1 MARWDKEGNGESI
14 PDWFW
19 EAIDVEPVTKSVEVD
34 ECDVSYRHYEAIG
47 KPGMLLIHGMN
58 AHSRWW
64 DFIAPQLLDR
74 YQVAAMDLTG
84 MGDSDYRY
92 EYSSN
97 TYADEILA
105 VLDDAKFGT
114 DSIVVAH
121 SFGGY
126 MAVRAANKAPDRFK
140 ALVMVDSGI
149 RHPDDP
155 VPEQIWMSGARSKI
169 YPDKETALNRFRVQ
183 PPQPCDNEFL
193 LQYIARNSLMP
204 VDGGWTWKFDPTLF
218 DYLEMGADQN
228 IKFLNLPCRAALMLG
243 ENSEDEGALYGD
255 YMLKATSNLLPTIT
269 IPGTYHHLMFD
280 QPLAVAMSMKI
291 LLLEWRRLNS
301 LSP

>member
-1 MARWDKEGNGESI
+1 MARWDKEGNTESI

-19 EAIDVEPVTKSVEVD
+19 EAIDVEPVTKTVEVD

-204 VDGGWTWKFDPTLF
+204 VDGGWTWKFDEDLLTSLTDAERKPEEFQALTTTLGVIYGADSELF
-218 DYLEMGADQN
+218 SRRTLEYMQELIPEPFPIKEIANAQHHLFLDQPQAFVESLLEMCQ
-228 IKFLNLPCRAALMLG
+228 KF
-243 ENSEDEGALYGD
+243 
-255 YMLKATSNLLPTIT
+255 
-269 IPGTYHHLMFD
+269 
-280 QPLAVAMSMKI
+280 
-291 LLLEWRRLNS
+291 
-301 LSP
+301 

>member
-1 MARWDKEGNGESI
+1 MARWDKEGNRESI

-19 EAIDVEPVTKSVEVD
+19 EAIDVEPVTKTVEVE

-140 ALVMVDSGI
+140 ALIMVDSGI

-204 VDGGWTWKFDPTLF
+204 VDGGWTWKFDEDLLTSLTDAERKPEEFQALTTTLGVIF
-218 DYLEMGADQN
+218 GADSELFSRRTLEYMQELIPEPFPIKEIANAQHHLFLDQPQAFVESLLEMCQ
-228 IKFLNLPCRAALMLG
+228 KF
-243 ENSEDEGALYGD
+243 
-255 YMLKATSNLLPTIT
+255 
-269 IPGTYHHLMFD
+269 
-280 QPLAVAMSMKI
+280 
-291 LLLEWRRLNS
+291 
-301 LSP
+301 

>member
-1 MARWDKEGNGESI
+1 MARWDKEVNGESI
-14 PDWFW
+14 PNWFW
-19 EAIDVEPVTKSVEVD
+19 EAIDVEPVTKTVEVD
-34 ECDVSYRHYEAIG
+34 ECDVSYRYYEAIG

-204 VDGGWTWKFDPTLF
+204 VDGGWTWKFDEDLLTSLTDAERKPEEFQALTTTLGVIF
-218 DYLEMGADQN
+218 GADSELFSRRTLEYMQELIPEPFLIKEIANAQHHLFLDQPQAFVESLLEMCQQ
-228 IKFLNLPCRAALMLG
+228 F
-243 ENSEDEGALYGD
+243 
-255 YMLKATSNLLPTIT
+255 
-269 IPGTYHHLMFD
+269 
-280 QPLAVAMSMKI
+280 
-291 LLLEWRRLNS
+291 
-301 LSP
+301 

>member
-1 MARWDKEGNGESI
+1 MARWDKEGNRESI

-19 EAIDVEPVTKSVEVD
+19 EAIDVEPVTKTVEVD

-204 VDGGWTWKFDPTLF
+204 VDGGWTWKFDEDLLTSLTDAERKPEEFQALTTTLGVIF
-218 DYLEMGADQN
+218 GADSELFSRRTLEYMQELIPEPFLIKEIANAQHHLFLDQPQAFVESLLEMCQ
-228 IKFLNLPCRAALMLG
+228 KL
-243 ENSEDEGALYGD
+243 
-255 YMLKATSNLLPTIT
+255 
-269 IPGTYHHLMFD
+269 
-280 QPLAVAMSMKI
+280 
-291 LLLEWRRLNS
+291 
-301 LSP
+301 

>member
-1 MARWDKEGNGESI
+1 MARWDKEVNRESI
-14 PDWFW
+14 PNWFW
-19 EAIDVEPVTKSVEVD
+19 EAIDVEPVTKTVEVD

-204 VDGGWTWKFDPTLF
+204 VDGGWTWKFDEDLLTSLTDAERKPEEFQALTTTLGVIF
-218 DYLEMGADQN
+218 GADSELFSRRTLEYMQELISEPFLIKEIANAQHHLFLDQPQAFVESLLEMCQ
-228 IKFLNLPCRAALMLG
+228 KF
-243 ENSEDEGALYGD
+243 
-255 YMLKATSNLLPTIT
+255 
-269 IPGTYHHLMFD
+269 
-280 QPLAVAMSMKI
+280 
-291 LLLEWRRLNS
+291 
-301 LSP
+301 

>member
-19 EAIDVEPVTKSVEVD
+19 EAIDVEPVTKTVEVD

-155 VPEQIWMSGARSKI
+155 LPEQIWMSGARSKI

-204 VDGGWTWKFDPTLF
+204 VDGGWTWKFDEDLLTSLSDAERKPEDFQALTTTLGVIF
-218 DYLEMGADQN
+218 GADSELFSRRTLEYMQELIPEPFLIKEIANAQHHLFLDQPQAFVESLLEMCQ
-228 IKFLNLPCRAALMLG
+228 KF
-243 ENSEDEGALYGD
+243 
-255 YMLKATSNLLPTIT
+255 
-269 IPGTYHHLMFD
+269 
-280 QPLAVAMSMKI
+280 
-291 LLLEWRRLNS
+291 
-301 LSP
+301 

>member
-1 MARWDKEGNGESI
+1 MARWDKEGNRESI

-19 EAIDVEPVTKSVEVD
+19 EAIDVEPVTKTVEVD

-74 YQVAAMDLTG
+74 YQIAAMDLTG

-97 TYADEILA
+97 IYADEILA

-149 RHPDDP
+149 RHPDEP

-204 VDGGWTWKFDPTLF
+204 VDGGWTWKFDEDLLTSLTDAERKPEEFQALTMTLGVIF
-218 DYLEMGADQN
+218 GADSELFSRRTLEYMQELIPEPFLIKEIANAQHHLFLDQPQAFVESLLEMCK
-228 IKFLNLPCRAALMLG
+228 KF
-243 ENSEDEGALYGD
+243 
-255 YMLKATSNLLPTIT
+255 
-269 IPGTYHHLMFD
+269 
-280 QPLAVAMSMKI
+280 
-291 LLLEWRRLNS
+291 
-301 LSP
+301 

>member
-1 MARWDKEGNGESI
+1 MARWDKESNRESI
-14 PDWFW
+14 PNWFW
-19 EAIDVEPVTKSVEVD
+19 EAIDVEPVTKTVEVD

-169 YPDKETALNRFRVQ
+169 YPDKETALNRFRFK

-204 VDGGWTWKFDPTLF
+204 VDGGWTWKFDEDLLTSLTDAERKPEEFQALPTTLGVIFGADSELF
-218 DYLEMGADQN
+218 SRRTLEYMQELIPEPFLIKEIANAQHHLFLDQPQAFVESLLEMCQ
-228 IKFLNLPCRAALMLG
+228 KF
-243 ENSEDEGALYGD
+243 
-255 YMLKATSNLLPTIT
+255 
-269 IPGTYHHLMFD
+269 
-280 QPLAVAMSMKI
+280 
-291 LLLEWRRLNS
+291 
-301 LSP
+301 

>member
-1 MARWDKEGNGESI
+1 MARWNKEGNRESI

-19 EAIDVEPVTKSVEVD
+19 EAIDVEPVTKTVEVD

-74 YQVAAMDLTG
+74 YQVVAMDLTG

-92 EYSSN
+92 EYSSS
-97 TYADEILA
+97 TYAEEILA

-204 VDGGWTWKFDPTLF
+204 VDGGWTWKFDEDLLTSLTDAERKPEEFQALTTTLGVIF
-218 DYLEMGADQN
+218 GAESELFSRRTLEYMQELIPEPFPIKEIANAQHHLFLDQPQAFVESLLEMCQ
-228 IKFLNLPCRAALMLG
+228 KF
-243 ENSEDEGALYGD
+243 
-255 YMLKATSNLLPTIT
+255 
-269 IPGTYHHLMFD
+269 
-280 QPLAVAMSMKI
+280 
-291 LLLEWRRLNS
+291 
-301 LSP
+301 

>member
-19 EAIDVEPVTKSVEVD
+19 EAIDIEPVTKTVEVD

-183 PPQPCDNEFL
+183 PPQPCDNDFL

-204 VDGGWTWKFDPTLF
+204 VDGGWTWKFDEDLLTSLTDAERKPEEFQALTTTLGVIF
-218 DYLEMGADQN
+218 GADSELFSRRTLEYMQELIPEPFLIKEIANAQHHLFLDQPQAFVESLLEMCQ
-228 IKFLNLPCRAALMLG
+228 KF
-243 ENSEDEGALYGD
+243 
-255 YMLKATSNLLPTIT
+255 
-269 IPGTYHHLMFD
+269 
-280 QPLAVAMSMKI
+280 
-291 LLLEWRRLNS
+291 
-301 LSP
+301 

>member
-1 MARWDKEGNGESI
+1 MARWDKEGDRESI

-19 EAIDVEPVTKSVEVD
+19 EAIDVEPVTKTVEVD

-58 AHSRWW
+58 AHARWW
-64 DFIAPQLLDR
+64 DFIAPQLLER

-105 VLDDAKFGT
+105 VLDDSEFGT

-204 VDGGWTWKFDPTLF
+204 VDGGWTWKFDEDLLTSLTDAERKPEEFQALTTTLGVIF
-218 DYLEMGADQN
+218 GADSELFSRRTLEYMQELIPEPFLIKEIANAQHHLFLDQPQAFVESLLEMCQ
-228 IKFLNLPCRAALMLG
+228 KF
-243 ENSEDEGALYGD
+243 
-255 YMLKATSNLLPTIT
+255 
-269 IPGTYHHLMFD
+269 
-280 QPLAVAMSMKI
+280 
-291 LLLEWRRLNS
+291 
-301 LSP
+301 

>member
-19 EAIDVEPVTKSVEVD
+19 EAIDVEPVTKTVEVD

-204 VDGGWTWKFDPTLF
+204 VDGGWTWKFDEDLLTSLTDAERKPEEFQALTMTLGVIF
-218 DYLEMGADQN
+218 GADSELFSRRTLEYMQELIPEPFLIKEIANAQHHLFLDQPQAFVESLLEMCQ
-228 IKFLNLPCRAALMLG
+228 KF
-243 ENSEDEGALYGD
+243 
-255 YMLKATSNLLPTIT
+255 
-269 IPGTYHHLMFD
+269 
-280 QPLAVAMSMKI
+280 
-291 LLLEWRRLNS
+291 
-301 LSP
+301 

>member
-1 MARWDKEGNGESI
+1 MARWDKEGNRESI
-14 PDWFW
+14 PNWFW
-19 EAIDVEPVTKSVEVD
+19 EAIDVEPVTKTVEVD

-204 VDGGWTWKFDPTLF
+204 VDGGWTWKFDEDLLTSLTDAERKPEEFQALTTTLGVIF
-218 DYLEMGADQN
+218 GADSELFSRRTLEYMQELIPEPFLIKEIANAQHHLFLDQPQAFVESLLEMCQ
-228 IKFLNLPCRAALMLG
+228 KF
-243 ENSEDEGALYGD
+243 
-255 YMLKATSNLLPTIT
+255 
-269 IPGTYHHLMFD
+269 
-280 QPLAVAMSMKI
+280 
-291 LLLEWRRLNS
+291 
-301 LSP
+301 

>member
-1 MARWDKEGNGESI
+1 MARWDKEGNRESI
-14 PDWFW
+14 PNWFW
-19 EAIDVEPVTKSVEVD
+19 EAIDVEPVTKTVEVD

-126 MAVRAANKAPDRFK
+126 MAVRAANKAPDRFR

-204 VDGGWTWKFDPTLF
+204 VDGGWTWKFDEDLLTSLTDAERKPEEFQALTTTLGVIF
-218 DYLEMGADQN
+218 GADSELFSRRTLEYMQELIPEPFLIKEIANAQHHLFLDQPQAFVESLLEMCQ
-228 IKFLNLPCRAALMLG
+228 KF
-243 ENSEDEGALYGD
+243 
-255 YMLKATSNLLPTIT
+255 
-269 IPGTYHHLMFD
+269 
-280 QPLAVAMSMKI
+280 
-291 LLLEWRRLNS
+291 
-301 LSP
+301 

>member
-1 MARWDKEGNGESI
+1 MARWDKKVNRESI
-14 PDWFW
+14 PNWFW
-19 EAIDVEPVTKSVEVD
+19 EAIDVEPVTKTVEVD
-34 ECDVSYRHYEAIG
+34 ECDISYRHYEAIG

-74 YQVAAMDLTG
+74 YQVVAMDLTG

-204 VDGGWTWKFDPTLF
+204 VDGGWTWKFDEDLLTSLTDAERKPEEFQALTTTLGVIF
-218 DYLEMGADQN
+218 GADSELFSRRTLEYMQELIPEPFLIKEIANAQHHLFLDQPQAFVESLLEMCQ
-228 IKFLNLPCRAALMLG
+228 KF
-243 ENSEDEGALYGD
+243 
-255 YMLKATSNLLPTIT
+255 
-269 IPGTYHHLMFD
+269 
-280 QPLAVAMSMKI
+280 
-291 LLLEWRRLNS
+291 
-301 LSP
+301 

>member
-19 EAIDVEPVTKSVEVD
+19 EAIDVEPVTKTVEVD

-155 VPEQIWMSGARSKI
+155 IPEQIWMSGARSKI

-204 VDGGWTWKFDPTLF
+204 VDGGWTWKFDEDLLTSLTDAERKPEEFQALTTTLGVIF
-218 DYLEMGADQN
+218 GADSELFSRRTLEYMQELIPEPFLIKEIANAQHHLFLDQPQAFVESLLEMCQ
-228 IKFLNLPCRAALMLG
+228 KF
-243 ENSEDEGALYGD
+243 
-255 YMLKATSNLLPTIT
+255 
-269 IPGTYHHLMFD
+269 
-280 QPLAVAMSMKI
+280 
-291 LLLEWRRLNS
+291 
-301 LSP
+301 

>member
-1 MARWDKEGNGESI
+1 LARWDKEGNRESI
-14 PDWFW
+14 PNWFW
-19 EAIDVEPVTKSVEVD
+19 EAIDVEPVTKTVEVE

-97 TYADEILA
+97 IYADEILA

-204 VDGGWTWKFDPTLF
+204 VDGGWTWKFDEDLLTSLTDAERKPEEFQALTTTLGVIF
-218 DYLEMGADQN
+218 GADSELFSRRTLEYMQELIAEPFLIKEIANAQHHLFLDQPQAFVESLLEMCQ
-228 IKFLNLPCRAALMLG
+228 KF
-243 ENSEDEGALYGD
+243 
-255 YMLKATSNLLPTIT
+255 
-269 IPGTYHHLMFD
+269 
-280 QPLAVAMSMKI
+280 
-291 LLLEWRRLNS
+291 
-301 LSP
+301 

>member
-1 MARWDKEGNGESI
+1 MARWDKEGNRESI
-14 PDWFW
+14 PSWFW
-19 EAIDVEPVTKSVEVD
+19 EAIDVEPVTKTVEVD

-204 VDGGWTWKFDPTLF
+204 VDGGWTWKFDEDLLTSLTDAERKPEEFQALTTTLGVIF
-218 DYLEMGADQN
+218 GADSELFSRRTLEYMQELIPEPFLIKEIANAQHHLFLDQPQAFVESLLEMCQ
-228 IKFLNLPCRAALMLG
+228 KF
-243 ENSEDEGALYGD
+243 
-255 YMLKATSNLLPTIT
+255 
-269 IPGTYHHLMFD
+269 
-280 QPLAVAMSMKI
+280 
-291 LLLEWRRLNS
+291 
-301 LSP
+301 

>member
-19 EAIDVEPVTKSVEVD
+19 EAIDVEPVTKTVEVD

-204 VDGGWTWKFDPTLF
+204 VDGGWTWKFDEDLLTSLTDAERKPEEFQALTTTLGVIF
-218 DYLEMGADQN
+218 GADSELFSRRTLEYMQELIAQPFLIKEIANAQHHLFLDQPQAFVESLLEMCQ
-228 IKFLNLPCRAALMLG
+228 KF
-243 ENSEDEGALYGD
+243 
-255 YMLKATSNLLPTIT
+255 
-269 IPGTYHHLMFD
+269 
-280 QPLAVAMSMKI
+280 
-291 LLLEWRRLNS
+291 
-301 LSP
+301 

>member
-1 MARWDKEGNGESI
+1 MARWDKEGNRESI
-14 PDWFW
+14 PNWFW
-19 EAIDVEPVTKSVEVD
+19 EAIDVEPVTKTVEVE

-204 VDGGWTWKFDPTLF
+204 VDGGWTWKFDEDLLTSLTDAERKPEEFQALTTTLGVIF
-218 DYLEMGADQN
+218 GADSELFSRRTLEYMQELIAEPFLIKEIANAQHHLFLDQPQAFVESLLEMCQ
-228 IKFLNLPCRAALMLG
+228 KF
-243 ENSEDEGALYGD
+243 
-255 YMLKATSNLLPTIT
+255 
-269 IPGTYHHLMFD
+269 
-280 QPLAVAMSMKI
+280 
-291 LLLEWRRLNS
+291 
-301 LSP
+301 

>member
-1 MARWDKEGNGESI
+1 MARWDKEVNRESI
-14 PDWFW
+14 PNWFW
-19 EAIDVEPVTKSVEVD
+19 EAIDVEPVTKTVEVD

-155 VPEQIWMSGARSKI
+155 LPEQIWMSGARSKI

-183 PPQPCDNEFL
+183 PPQPCDNDFL

-204 VDGGWTWKFDPTLF
+204 VDGGWTWKFDEDLLTSLTDAERKPEEFQALTTTLGVIF
-218 DYLEMGADQN
+218 GADSELFSRRTLEYMQELIPEPFLIKEIANAQHHLFLDQPQAFVESLLEMCQ
-228 IKFLNLPCRAALMLG
+228 KF
-243 ENSEDEGALYGD
+243 
-255 YMLKATSNLLPTIT
+255 
-269 IPGTYHHLMFD
+269 
-280 QPLAVAMSMKI
+280 
-291 LLLEWRRLNS
+291 
-301 LSP
+301 

>member
-1 MARWDKEGNGESI
+1 M
-14 PDWFW
+14 
-19 EAIDVEPVTKSVEVD
+19 EVD

-183 PPQPCDNEFL
+183 PPQPCDNDFL

-204 VDGGWTWKFDPTLF
+204 VDGGWTWKFDEDLLTSLTDAERKPEEFQALTTTLGVIF
-218 DYLEMGADQN
+218 GADSELFSRRTLEYMQELIPEPFLIKEIANAQHHLFLDQPQAFVESLLEMCQ
-228 IKFLNLPCRAALMLG
+228 KF
-243 ENSEDEGALYGD
+243 
-255 YMLKATSNLLPTIT
+255 
-269 IPGTYHHLMFD
+269 
-280 QPLAVAMSMKI
+280 
-291 LLLEWRRLNS
+291 
-301 LSP
+301 

>member
-1 MARWDKEGNGESI
+1 MARWDKEGNRESI
-14 PDWFW
+14 PNWFW
-19 EAIDVEPVTKSVEVD
+19 EAIDVEPVTKTVEVD

-92 EYSSN
+92 EYSSS
-97 TYADEILA
+97 TYAEEILA

-204 VDGGWTWKFDPTLF
+204 VDGGWTWKFDEDLLTSLTDAERKPEEFQALTTTLGVIF
-218 DYLEMGADQN
+218 GADSELFSRRTLEYMQELIPEPFLIKEIANAQHHLFLDQPQAFVESLLEMCQ
-228 IKFLNLPCRAALMLG
+228 KF
-243 ENSEDEGALYGD
+243 
-255 YMLKATSNLLPTIT
+255 
-269 IPGTYHHLMFD
+269 
-280 QPLAVAMSMKI
+280 
-291 LLLEWRRLNS
+291 
-301 LSP
+301 

>member
-1 MARWDKEGNGESI
+1 MARWDKEGNRESI

-19 EAIDVEPVTKSVEVD
+19 KAIDVEPVTKTVEVD
-34 ECDVSYRHYEAIG
+34 ECDVSYRHYEATG

-183 PPQPCDNEFL
+183 PPQPCENEFL

-204 VDGGWTWKFDPTLF
+204 VDGGWTWKFDEDLLTSLTDAERKPEEFQALTTTLGVIF
-218 DYLEMGADQN
+218 GADSELFSRRTLEYMQELIPEPFPIKEIANAQHHLFLDQPEAFVESLLEMCQ
-228 IKFLNLPCRAALMLG
+228 KF
-243 ENSEDEGALYGD
+243 
-255 YMLKATSNLLPTIT
+255 
-269 IPGTYHHLMFD
+269 
-280 QPLAVAMSMKI
+280 
-291 LLLEWRRLNS
+291 
-301 LSP
+301 

>member
-1 MARWDKEGNGESI
+1 MARWDKEGNRESI
-14 PDWFW
+14 PNWFW
-19 EAIDVEPVTKSVEVD
+19 EAIDVEPVTKTVEVD

-97 TYADEILA
+97 IYADEILA

-183 PPQPCDNEFL
+183 PPQPCENEFL

-204 VDGGWTWKFDPTLF
+204 VDGGWTWKFDEDLLTSLTDAERKPEEFQALTTTLGVIF
-218 DYLEMGADQN
+218 GADSELFSRRTLEYMQELIPEPFLIKEIANAQHHLFLDQPQAFVDSLLEMCQ
-228 IKFLNLPCRAALMLG
+228 KF
-243 ENSEDEGALYGD
+243 
-255 YMLKATSNLLPTIT
+255 
-269 IPGTYHHLMFD
+269 
-280 QPLAVAMSMKI
+280 
-291 LLLEWRRLNS
+291 
-301 LSP
+301 

>member
-1 MARWDKEGNGESI
+1 MARWDKEVNGESI
-14 PDWFW
+14 PNWFW
-19 EAIDVEPVTKSVEVD
+19 EAIDVEPVTKTVEVD

-204 VDGGWTWKFDPTLF
+204 VDGGWTWKFDEDLLTSLTDAERKPEEFQALTTTLGVIF
-218 DYLEMGADQN
+218 GAESELFSRRTLEYMQELIPEPFLIKEIANAQHHLFLDQPQAFVESLLEMCQ
-228 IKFLNLPCRAALMLG
+228 KF
-243 ENSEDEGALYGD
+243 
-255 YMLKATSNLLPTIT
+255 
-269 IPGTYHHLMFD
+269 
-280 QPLAVAMSMKI
+280 
-291 LLLEWRRLNS
+291 
-301 LSP
+301 

>member
-1 MARWDKEGNGESI
+1 MARWDKEGNRESI
-14 PDWFW
+14 PNWFW
-19 EAIDVEPVTKSVEVD
+19 EAIDVEPVTKTVEVD

-204 VDGGWTWKFDPTLF
+204 VDGGWTWKFDEDLLTSLTDAERKPEEFQALTTTLGVIF
-218 DYLEMGADQN
+218 GADSELFSRRTLEYMQELIAEPFLIKEIANAQHHLFLDQPEAFVESLLEMCQ
-228 IKFLNLPCRAALMLG
+228 KF
-243 ENSEDEGALYGD
+243 
-255 YMLKATSNLLPTIT
+255 
-269 IPGTYHHLMFD
+269 
-280 QPLAVAMSMKI
+280 
-291 LLLEWRRLNS
+291 
-301 LSP
+301 

>member
-1 MARWDKEGNGESI
+1 LARWDREGNRESI
-14 PDWFW
+14 PSWFW
-19 EAIDVEPVTKSVEVD
+19 EAIDVEPVTKTVEVD

-155 VPEQIWMSGARSKI
+155 LPEQIWMSGARSKI

-204 VDGGWTWKFDPTLF
+204 VDGGWTWKFDEDLLTSLTDAERKPEEFQALTTTLGVIF
-218 DYLEMGADQN
+218 GADSELFSRRTLEYMQELIPEPFLIKEIANAQHHLFLDQPQAFVESLLEMCQ
-228 IKFLNLPCRAALMLG
+228 KF
-243 ENSEDEGALYGD
+243 
-255 YMLKATSNLLPTIT
+255 
-269 IPGTYHHLMFD
+269 
-280 QPLAVAMSMKI
+280 
-291 LLLEWRRLNS
+291 
-301 LSP
+301 

>member
-1 MARWDKEGNGESI
+1 MARWDKEDNRESI
-14 PDWFW
+14 PNWFW
-19 EAIDVEPVTKSVEVD
+19 EAIDVEPVTKAVEVD

-140 ALVMVDSGI
+140 ALIMVDSGI

-204 VDGGWTWKFDPTLF
+204 VDGGWTWKFDEDLLTSLTDAERKPEEFQALTTTLGVIF
-218 DYLEMGADQN
+218 GADSELFSRRTLEYMQELIPEPFLIKEIANAQHHLFLDQPQVFVESLLEMCQ
-228 IKFLNLPCRAALMLG
+228 KF
-243 ENSEDEGALYGD
+243 
-255 YMLKATSNLLPTIT
+255 
-269 IPGTYHHLMFD
+269 
-280 QPLAVAMSMKI
+280 
-291 LLLEWRRLNS
+291 
-301 LSP
+301 

>member
-1 MARWDKEGNGESI
+1 MARWDKEVNRESI

-19 EAIDVEPVTKSVEVD
+19 EAIDVEPVTKTVEVD

-204 VDGGWTWKFDPTLF
+204 VDGGWTWKFDEDLLTSLTDAERKPEEFQALTTTLGVIF
-218 DYLEMGADQN
+218 GADSELFSRRTLEYMQELIPEPFLIKEIANAQHHLFLDQPQAFVESLLEMCQ
-228 IKFLNLPCRAALMLG
+228 KF
-243 ENSEDEGALYGD
+243 
-255 YMLKATSNLLPTIT
+255 
-269 IPGTYHHLMFD
+269 
-280 QPLAVAMSMKI
+280 
-291 LLLEWRRLNS
+291 
-301 LSP
+301 

>member
-1 MARWDKEGNGESI
+1 MARWDKEGNRESI

-19 EAIDVEPVTKSVEVD
+19 EAIDVEPVTKTVEVD

-92 EYSSN
+92 EYSSS
-97 TYADEILA
+97 TYAEEILA

-183 PPQPCDNEFL
+183 PPQPCDNDFL

-204 VDGGWTWKFDPTLF
+204 VDGGWTWKFDEDLLTSLTDAERKPEEFQALTMTLGVIF
-218 DYLEMGADQN
+218 GADSELFSRRTLEYMQELIPEPFLIKEIANAQHHLFLDQPQAFVESLLEMCQ
-228 IKFLNLPCRAALMLG
+228 KF
-243 ENSEDEGALYGD
+243 
-255 YMLKATSNLLPTIT
+255 
-269 IPGTYHHLMFD
+269 
-280 QPLAVAMSMKI
+280 
-291 LLLEWRRLNS
+291 
-301 LSP
+301 

>member
-19 EAIDVEPVTKSVEVD
+19 EAIDVEPVTKTVEVD

-97 TYADEILA
+97 TYADEILE

-183 PPQPCDNEFL
+183 PPQPCDNDFL

-204 VDGGWTWKFDPTLF
+204 VDGGWTWKFDEDLLTSLTDAERKPEEFQALTTTLGVIF
-218 DYLEMGADQN
+218 GADSELFSRRTLEYMQELIPEPFLIKEIANAQHHLFLDQPQAFVESLLEMCQ
-228 IKFLNLPCRAALMLG
+228 KF
-243 ENSEDEGALYGD
+243 
-255 YMLKATSNLLPTIT
+255 
-269 IPGTYHHLMFD
+269 
-280 QPLAVAMSMKI
+280 
-291 LLLEWRRLNS
+291 
-301 LSP
+301 